1 MAHWISVP
9 GNAIV
14 SDFSRPVRIEN
25 SPYNAKVKPKAGAT
39 FPYTGIFHASL
50 PSLQNVKE
58 KEINHLG
65 VEYSRTCSCATPTK
79 YEIFYGGDRVAGKDI
94 DMSVDIGHEN
104 LVIRW
109 PRSRNLD
116 SGGWGG
122 WGVSITIKFGG
133 DGCQCREPSIDV
145 KSIALSHIPPS

>member
-1 MAHWISVP
+1 MTHWISVP

-14 SDFSRPVRIEN
+14 SDFCRPVRIEN
-25 SPYNAKVKPKAGAT
+25 SPSNAKVKPKAGAT

-50 PSLQNVKE
+50 PSSRSPG
-58 KEINHLG
+58 EINHLG
-65 VEYSRTCSCATPTK
+65 VEYGRTCSCATPTK

-94 DMSVDIGHEN
+94 DTSVDISDEN

-133 DGCQCREPSIDV
+133 DGCQCREPFIVS
-145 KSIALSHIPPS
+145 SQSR